1 MTTIN
6 DRSELAYFMRRWLSA
21 NPIWAWDTTDWRGSR
36 RRSADEVALNILHA
50 MEQEDVYLAQWFQ
63 SPDGH
68 LIMWAA
74 GEALSPWAGADL
86 QLFADAV
93 TLAAQARNKNQKVS
107 ALWGF
112 VAVAALSALIFGFG
126 KTLTT

>member
-1 MTTIN
+1 MPTIN
-6 DRSELAYFMRRWLSA
+6 NRSELASFMRRWLSA
-21 NPIWAWDTTDWRGSR
+21 NPSWAWDTADWRGSR
-36 RRSADEVALNILHA
+36 RRSADEIALDFLHA

-107 ALWGF
+107 ALWGL
-112 VAVAALSALIFGFG
+112 VAVAALSALAVGFA
-126 KTLTT
+126 KALSA